1 MSIGIIIS
9 STNYSGQTG
18 DITFYPSTGGTI
30 NLGTQTLPYTYS
42 SDYPY
47 GTYDVYFSSYGNT
60 CSISYLL
67 PSPTP
72 TLTPTPTPT
81 DLSSVTTYTIS
92 GCTNLTELVVD
103 LGPGFLVPGDV
114 FYFTF
119 TGATPSGCYS
129 IVSKISSPTDDS
141 VVYSNSYSNCIDC
154 ESSTV
159 TPTPTITTTQ
169 TPTETPTATPTTTPT
184 LTITPTETPTNT
196 PTPTSTPQPV
206 TGYGFNLVVLPYNF
220 PTSGNTIMNNNP
232 ANTGSTDP
240 NLLDTSGRGFYFN
253 SIDIDGVDRTSY
265 FSAFTGQSVTITLNQ
280 GGNIAIYSGDT
291 NSFKQWV
298 QSPMGNGYV
307 FGTGIGLP
315 PSGTP
320 SGVAT
325 QIQTSPSDWTIGL
338 PVYVS
343 LVVN

>member
-30 NLGTQTLPYTYS
+30 NLGPQTLPYTYS

-72 TLTPTPTPT
+72 TGTPTNTPTPTET
-81 DLSSVTTYTIS
+81 
-92 GCTNLTELVVD
+92 
-103 LGPGFLVPGDV
+103 
-114 FYFTF
+114 
-119 TGATPSGCYS
+119 
-129 IVSKISSPTDDS
+129 SP
-141 VVYSNSYSNCIDC
+141 
-154 ESSTV
+154 V
-159 TPTPTITTTQ
+159 TPTVTETPTS
-169 TPTETPTATPTTTPT
+169 TPTETPTNTPTNTVTPT

-196 PTPTSTPQPV
+196 PTPTPTPQPV
-206 TGYGFNLVVLPYNF
+206 TGYGFNLVALPYNF
-220 PTSGNTIMNNNP
+220 PTTGNSIMNNSSG
-232 ANTGSTDP
+232 ASGSTDP
-240 NLLDTSGRGFYFN
+240 NLLDTSPRGFYFN
-253 SIDIDGVDRTSY
+253 SIDVDGVDRTSY

-280 GGNIAIYSGDT
+280 GGNTAIYSGDT

-307 FGTGIGLP
+307 FGTGIGVP

-325 QIQTSPSDWTIGL
+325 QLQISPSNWTIGL

-343 LVVN
+343 LVIN